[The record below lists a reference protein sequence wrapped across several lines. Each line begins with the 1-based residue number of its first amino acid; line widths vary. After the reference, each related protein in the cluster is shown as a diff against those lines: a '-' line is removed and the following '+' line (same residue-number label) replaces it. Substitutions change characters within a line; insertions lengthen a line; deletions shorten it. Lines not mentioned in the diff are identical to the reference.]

1 MLAQTVYNTDFIWS
15 DNFAQTNKVA
25 NPALVFQRAM
35 NEVRS
40 VYLNLET
47 EYGVSIEEMD
57 NFLAESDSD
66 IVIKLNNLWNE
77 VDCDIYD
84 DYLSSNLSARKYIQ
98 WKNALEEWVK
108 LFESTVRLFVY
119 RQFNTVFEI
128 PNKLTLKAA

>member
-1 MLAQTVYNTDFIWS
+1 MNLHNDFIWT
-15 DNFAQTNKVA
+15 DAFAQTDSKIS

-35 NEVRS
+35 NEVGS
-40 VYLNLET
+40 VYFNLET
-47 EYGVSIEEMD
+47 DYGVSIED
-57 NFLAESDSD
+57 IDSFFKNND
-66 IVIKLNNLWNE
+66 SEIINKLNNLWNE

-84 DYLSSNLSARKYIQ
+84 DYVNSNLSARKYIQ

-119 RQFNTVFEI
+119 RQFNKVFEI

>member
-1 MLAQTVYNTDFIWS
+1 MI
-15 DNFAQTNKVA
+15 
-25 NPALVFQRAM
+25 QR
-35 NEVRS
+35 
-40 VYLNLET
+40 
-47 EYGVSIEEMD
+47 IEEMD